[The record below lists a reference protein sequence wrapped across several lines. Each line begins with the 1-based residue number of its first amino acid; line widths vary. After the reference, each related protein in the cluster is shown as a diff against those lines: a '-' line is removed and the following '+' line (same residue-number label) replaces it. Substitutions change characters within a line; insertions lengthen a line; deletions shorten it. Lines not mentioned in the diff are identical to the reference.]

1 MFRPFGRPLLSN
13 MIPFESRYALST
25 PSPLPGGLRPQFLG
39 NSVPTF
45 NRAMGPPVEMRRRLP
60 KTVTKTLQ
68 ISVTSAVGR
77 KPMGFQKQC
86 FECANQQPDEL
97 QSLGQRV
104 ILMFP
109 IAAPLKWGLKWGRS
123 PHFARSSAR
132 SKSKE
137 FPPERP
143 CLSGIQGN
151 ELDTALF
158 EFILAT
164 EFKQK

>member
-25 PSPLPGGLRPQFLG
+25 PSPLPGGLRHQFLWG
-39 NSVPTF
+39 TPSPLSTKP
-45 NRAMGPPVEMRRRLP
+45 MGPPVEMRRRLP

-77 KPMGFQKQC
+77 KPMGFQMQC
-86 FECANQQPDEL
+86 FECANQQPEEL

-109 IAAPLKWGLKWGRS
+109 FAAPLKWGRS

-143 CLSGIQGN
+143 GLSGIQGIR
-151 ELDTALF
+151 LDTAPF